1 MAYFGLSKPVIA
13 KYDPET
19 KTYSKGMVLPGLVGT
34 TVTPNSVEGSL
45 YADNNMSE
53 HEEFFTYA
61 TVDAEMNDIP
71 LQASEILFGHTV
83 DAEQKSEV
91 SKSTDESNI
100 VGYGFCQEKSVKKV
114 KSFVACWLLQVK
126 FAEGADSAQTRGENI
141 SYGTPKLSGKA
152 YADDTNV
159 WREKRE
165 FATEAEAYEWL
176 KTKAGITGSS
186 S

>member
-13 KYDPET
+13 KYDPAK
-19 KTYSKGMVLPGLVGT
+19 KTYSNGMVLPGLVGT

-45 YADNNMSE
+45 YADNQMSE

-61 TVDAEMNDIP
+61 SVEAEASDIP
-71 LQASEILFGHTV
+71 LAASAILFGHTV
-83 DAEQKSEV
+83 NAEEKSET

-126 FAEGADSAQTRGENI
+126 FVEGADSAQTRGDNI
-141 SYGTPKLSGKA
+141 SYSTPKLSGKA
-152 YADDTNV
+152 YADDANV
-159 WREKRE
+159 WREKKE
-165 FATEAEAYEWL
+165 FKTEAEAYEWL
-176 KTKAGITGSS
+176 RTKAGITDSAS
-186 S
+186 